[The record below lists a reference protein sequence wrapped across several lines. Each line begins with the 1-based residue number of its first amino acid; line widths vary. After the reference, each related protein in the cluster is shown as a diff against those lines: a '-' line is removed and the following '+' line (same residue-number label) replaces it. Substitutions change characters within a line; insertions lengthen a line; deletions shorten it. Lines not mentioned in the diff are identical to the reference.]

1 MTAESELIKYGYIA
15 LAIGTFLEG
24 ETILVIA
31 GFLANRGYMSFPLV
45 VIVAFAGTF
54 FGDQLYF
61 QIGRHGGGKLLKRF
75 PTFEEKARRVRHLLS
90 RHSTFA
96 IFLFRFL
103 YGLRAVS
110 PFVLG
115 MSHVSQKKFFVLNF
129 ISAVVWSVA
138 VAAAGFF
145 LGKGVETFIT
155 DIKHREL
162 EIILLLAG
170 AGVIL
175 FAFFYLRKKRRRRKL
190 KEKKH

>member
-1 MTAESELIKYGYIA
+1 MTAESELIKYGYAA
-15 LAIGTFLEG
+15 LALGTFLEG

-61 QIGRHGGGKLLKRF
+61 QIGRHGGGKILKRF
-75 PTFEEKARRVRHLLS
+75 PGFAEKAKRVRHLLS

-96 IFLFRFL
+96 IFIFRFL

-110 PFVLG
+110 PFVIG
-115 MSHVSQKKFFVLNF
+115 MSHVSQKKFFIVNF
-129 ISAVVWSVA
+129 ISAVVWSAA
-138 VAAAGFF
+138 VAAAGYF
-145 LGKGVETFIT
+145 LGKGVETFIS

-162 EIILLLAG
+162 EIILILAA
-170 AGVIL
+170 AGVAF
-175 FAFFYLRKKRRRRKL
+175 FALFYLRRKRRRRS
-190 KEKKH
+190 KEKKD

>member
-1 MTAESELIKYGYIA
+1 MA
-15 LAIGTFLEG
+15 LALGTFLEG

-31 GFLANRGYMSFPLV
+31 GFLANRGYMSLPLV
-45 VIVAFAGTF
+45 ILIAFAGTF

-61 QIGRHGGGKLLKRF
+61 QIGRHGGGRILRRF
-75 PTFEEKARRVRHLLS
+75 PGFAEKAKRVRHLLS
-90 RHSTFA
+90 KHSTLA
-96 IFLFRFL
+96 IFSFRFL

-115 MSHVSQKKFFVLNF
+115 MSHVSQKKFFILNF
-129 ISAVVWSVA
+129 ISAVVWSAA
-138 VAAAGFF
+138 VAAAGYF

-162 EIILLLAG
+162 EIVILLASAG
-170 AGVIL
+170 L
-175 FAFFYLRKKRRRRKL
+175 LFFAFFYLRRKRRRRS